1 MHVGS
6 AIAFVLSD
14 SVTIVI
20 AFVLSDSV
28 TIVIAFVLADSVT
41 IVIGACWFSN
51 SICIG

>member
-6 AIAFVLSD
+6 A
-14 SVTIVI
+14 I

>member
-6 AIAFVLSD
+6 A
-14 SVTIVI
+14 I

-41 IVIGACWFSN
+41 IVIGVLIECRIN
-51 SICIG
+51 INNIRQ